1 MNKTIKSSRA
11 GISPSLRLD
20 RRDAVKRLLAERG
33 ETLIVAGLGA
43 PAWDCAAAGETD
55 DTFYLWGGMGLAASI
70 GLGLALAQ
78 PKRRVIVVTG
88 DGEAMM
94 GLGGLAVVAAEKPKN
109 FAILVLDNEAF
120 GETGHQ
126 PGLSAAGV
134 DLAATARGLG
144 FRTATT
150 AATEDALGAVAD
162 LLYRQPGPNLAV
174 LKIRPGEAVKV
185 LPEREGAALA
195 RRFRSALAGSS
206 KKGLK

>member
-1 MNKTIKSSRA
+1 MSKTKKSIRTEIPA
-11 GISPSLRLD
+11 ARRLN
-20 RRDAVKRLLAERG
+20 RRDAVKRLLAERDG
-33 ETLIVAGLGA
+33 ALIVAGLGA

-78 PKRRVIVVTG
+78 PKRRIVVVTG

-109 FAILVLDNEAF
+109 LAILVLDNEAF

-134 DLAATARGLG
+134 DLAATALGLG

-150 AATEDALGAVAD
+150 ATALGALGAIAE

-174 LKIRPGEAVKV
+174 LKIRPGEAAKV
-185 LPEREGAALA
+185 LPERDGAVLA
-195 RRFRSALAGSS
+195 RRFRAVTI
-206 KKGLK
+206 KK

>member
-1 MNKTIKSSRA
+1 MSTTAKSPRTGTSASR
-11 GISPSLRLD
+11 GVD

-33 ETLIVAGLGA
+33 GALIVAGLGA

-55 DTFYLWGGMGLAASI
+55 DTFYLWGGMGLAAPI

-78 PKRRVIVVTG
+78 PKRRVVVVTG

-94 GLGGLAVVAAEKPKN
+94 GLGGLAVVSAEKPNN

-134 DLAATARGLG
+134 DLAATALGLG

-150 AATEDALGAVAD
+150 AAAQDALGAVAD
-162 LLYRQPGPNLAV
+162 LLFRQPGPNLAV
-174 LKIRPGEAVKV
+174 LKIRPGEAAKV
-185 LPEREGAALA
+185 LPERDGAVLA
-195 RRFRSALAGSS
+195 RRFRSTVSQR
-206 KKGLK
+206 

>member
-1 MNKTIKSSRA
+1 MSKTAKSSRTGTSA
-11 GISPSLRLD
+11 SRGVD
-20 RRDAVKRLLAERG
+20 RRDAVKRLLAERDG
-33 ETLIVAGLGA
+33 ALIVAGLGA

-78 PKRRVIVVTG
+78 PKRRVVVVTG

-94 GLGGLAVVAAEKPKN
+94 GLGGLAVVAAERPNN

-126 PGLSAAGV
+126 PGLSAAGA
-134 DLAATARGLG
+134 DLAAAALGLG

-150 AATEDALGAVAD
+150 AATQNALGTVAD
-162 LLYRQPGPNLAV
+162 LLFRQPGPNLAV
-174 LKIRPGEAVKV
+174 LKIRPGEAAKV
-185 LPEREGAALA
+185 LPERDGAVLA
-195 RRFRSALAGSS
+195 RRFRSTVGQR
-206 KKGLK
+206 